1 MTLGERIKEL
11 REQQGL
17 SLAELARRSGLSKGG
32 LWKIENDD
40 CDASVK
46 SVATICRAL
55 NLPLVSVFAAISIDE
70 TEEVAPLPFDVEQ

>member
-11 REQQGL
+11 REQQGM

-32 LWKIENDD
+32 LWKIENDE

-55 NLPLVSVFAAISIDE
+55 NLPLVSIFAAISVDATDE
-70 TEEVAPLPFDVEQ
+70 AKPLPFTEA